1 MLEELLSVPSVV
13 KVNALTFFVL
23 LGGVTNTS
31 GVSSGDEVSDTA
43 SNSGGGVPQN
53 FGRTTIEHGRGP
65 DSQDNVVFVNSAII
79 DESLM
84 LFHSRGERNIIILAP
99 STERVEKEDRVLVSS
114 SDEVKSG
121 LLEEEAMSIMEG
133 VSDLEGKNSISV
145 HLLCFGR
152 DLSGSHS
159 VLVNSI
165 IPHNF
170 LDEVHGFSRDKPFS
184 LSHDSFNVRV
194 RGLEASEGTGS
205 DFFLSVLV
213 EFRLVDDSDS
223 FTLIGESD
231 VFSTR
236 KFILL
241 CVSTVL
247 GDRNRH
253 EVNLSINSESLFVHA
268 FEEFHLV
275 HESFK
280 GVSPSFSDSLNEFS
294 LHLVDSKFRVVLG
307 RSLEVETI
315 IIYFDKR
322 RNDGAGTVVVL
333 DDAIDKHMALELLH
347 ALDKSVS
354 ASVDVETVFRSIVRS
369 RNTSEVRDDTSTGF
383 LVKSLSVTFLTDL

>member
-1 MLEELLSVPSVV
+1 VLEELLSVPSVV
-13 KVNALTFFVL
+13 KGSTL
-23 LGGVTNTS
+23 LGGVTNTG

-65 DSQDNVVFVNSAII
+65 DSQDDVVFVNSAII
-79 DESLM
+79 NESLM

-121 LLEEEAMSIMEG
+121 LLEEEAMSVMEG

-145 HLLCFGR
+145 HLLCFSR

-170 LDEVHGFSRDKPFS
+170 LDEIHRFSRDKPFS
-184 LSHDSFNVRV
+184 LCHNSFNVRV

-236 KFILL
+236 KFLLL

-307 RSLEVETI
+307 SGLKFYI
-315 IIYFDKR
+315 FFDKR
-322 RNDGAGTVVVL
+322 RNDGAGTIVVL
-333 DDAIDKHMALELLH
+333 DDAVGKHMALELLH